1 MRTTAR
7 IGCGDSVEATRSIT
21 PAASTNAADP
31 VTGSR
36 PGRDELGL
44 DLPSGVDGFAD
55 ELAALDDE
63 RAVVGTRTA
72 APEQAPQPLDL
83 GVAERQ
89 RFVQSAA
96 LADATSDANAA
107 ASVTARSA
115 RILRSTSMPAALSP
129 AMNRL

>member
-1 MRTTAR
+1 MGRVGRRDPFDDTGR
-7 IGCGDSVEATRSIT
+7 QHERGGRRDRSR
-21 PAASTNAADP
+21 
-31 VTGSR
+31 SR
-36 PGRDELGL
+36 GDELGL
-44 DLPSGVDGFAD
+44 DLPPGVGRFAD

-63 RAVVGTRTA
+63 RTVVGTRTA

-83 GVAERQ
+83 GVVERQ
-89 RFVQSAA
+89 RVVQSAA
-96 LADATSDANAA
+96 LADATSDAKAA

>member
-7 IGCGDSVEATRSIT
+7 MGCGDSVEATRSMT
-21 PAASTNAADP
+21 PVASRNGGRSGDRR
-31 VTGSR
+31 R
-36 PGRDELGL
+36 PGGDELGL
-44 DLPSGVDGFAD
+44 DLPSGVGRFAD

-63 RAVVGTRTA
+63 RAVVRTRTA

-83 GVAERQ
+83 GVVERQ

-115 RILRSTSMPAALSP
+115 RILRSTSMPAALRP
-129 AMNRL
+129 AMKRL

>member
-1 MRTTAR
+1 M
-7 IGCGDSVEATRSIT
+7 T
-21 PAASTNAADP
+21 PVASTNAADP
-31 VTGSR
+31 VTGVV
-36 PGRDELGL
+36 PGGDELGL
-44 DLPSGVDGFAD
+44 DLPSGAGRFTD
-55 ELAALDDE
+55 ELAPLDDE
-63 RAVVGTRTA
+63 RTVVGTRTA

-83 GVAERQ
+83 GVVERQ
-89 RFVQSAA
+89 RVVQSAA